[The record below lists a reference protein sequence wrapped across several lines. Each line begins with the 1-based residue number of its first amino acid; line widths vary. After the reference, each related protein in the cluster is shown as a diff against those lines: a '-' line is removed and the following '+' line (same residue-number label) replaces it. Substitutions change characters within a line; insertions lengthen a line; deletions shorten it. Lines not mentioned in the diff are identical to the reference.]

1 MQKDERLDDDV
12 GKWLEEGPPP
22 VTDAGFDDLIA
33 EEKPVRQFRGSPRWF
48 DQKVPA
54 GEELLKESDA
64 TKRRLRARWVSATF
78 GWLFDFGSALYWWFA
93 SWWTADVF
101 LGLFRAAY
109 GLAMLGLVTA
119 IFYSV
124 FYATKNAPPVRT
136 LPTVEELM
144 ETPSQRRHTQKEG
157 SPNPMEGQR

>member
-1 MQKDERLDDDV
+1 MDTNDGLDDV

-33 EEKPVRQFRGSPRWF
+33 EEPVRQFRGSPRWF
-48 DQKVPA
+48 DQTIPED
-54 GEELLKESDA
+54 EEILKESDA
-64 TKRRLRARWVSATF
+64 TKRRARARWISSTF
-78 GWLFDFGSALYWWFA
+78 GWLFDFGLALYWWFA

-124 FYATKNAPPVRT
+124 FYATKNAPPGRT

-144 ETPSQRRHTQKEG
+144 ETPSHGRPTKKEG
-157 SPNPMEGQR
+157 SPNPTEGQR